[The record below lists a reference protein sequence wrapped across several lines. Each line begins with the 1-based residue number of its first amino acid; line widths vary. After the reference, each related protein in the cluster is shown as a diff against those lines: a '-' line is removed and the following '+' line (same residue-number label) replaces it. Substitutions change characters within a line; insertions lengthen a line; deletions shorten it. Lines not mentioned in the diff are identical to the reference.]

1 MNKVIKVIHPI
12 KGKLE
17 GDVYTPKPKKKVAA
31 YAVGSLPAHMDF
43 TAYIFF
49 YGLAQSIQ
57 KQKEPILRSVL
68 SSYQLKIIKDLH
80 NQSY

>member
-1 MNKVIKVIHPI
+1 NYPFSSSVLVSKDYRGTTTISR
-12 KGKLE
+12 
-17 GDVYTPKPKKKVAA
+17 TA

-43 TAYIFF
+43 TAYNNF